1 VEISKED
8 NLLNIVYEDSDLLLV
23 NKPAG
28 LVCHPTKTDCLS
40 SLVARLRI
48 HLGSCPLRQNPRQ
61 CAWRADGL
69 CNHALK
75 EESAAAEIHLIH
87 RLDRETSGIVLAAKN
102 NTAARSLGFLL
113 QQGKFT
119 KSYLA
124 IVYGVPDPAYGTI
137 RQPLGKDL
145 QSPVAIKDCVRG
157 DGTPAETRYRL
168 LRTFNRGGQTFS
180 LLEIFPI
187 TGRKHQIRIHLAWI
201 GSPVV
206 GDKLYGL
213 NERYYLDLVEG
224 RLTEEQRR
232 ELLLPWQALH
242 AQSLSYRDSE
252 DNERCF
258 NCDPEK
264 WFLDF
269 AGLESSKALDTLI
282 SAKTLLP

>member
-1 VEISKED
+1 MEISKED
-8 NLLNIVYEDSDLLLV
+8 NLLNIVYEDSELLLV

-48 HLGSCPLRQNPRQ
+48 HLGSCPLQQNPRQ
-61 CAWRADGL
+61 CVWRAGGP
-69 CNHALK
+69 CGWSVK
-75 EESAAAEIHLIH
+75 EESAAAQIHLIH

-102 NTAARSLGFLL
+102 GTAARTLGFLL

-119 KSYLA
+119 KTYLA
-124 IVYGVPDPAYGTI
+124 IVYGVPVPANGTI
-137 RQPLGKDL
+137 HQPLGKDL
-145 QSPVAIKDCVRG
+145 QSPVAIKDCVRS
-157 DGTPAETRYRL
+157 DGTPAQTRYSL
-168 LRTFNRGGQTFS
+168 LHTFKRGDQTFS
-180 LLEIFPI
+180 LLQIFPF
-187 TGRKHQIRIHLAWI
+187 TGRKHQIRIHLAWLGCPI
-201 GSPVV
+201 V

-242 AQSLSYRDSE
+242 ARSLSYRDG
-252 DNERCF
+252 DGIERVFTCE
-258 NCDPEK
+258 PEE

-269 AGLESSKALDTLI
+269 TGLDSPEALNTLI
-282 SAKTLLP
+282 PAKSLP

>member
-1 VEISKED
+1 METSKED
-8 NLLNIVYEDSDLLLV
+8 HLLNIVYEDSELLLV

-48 HLGSCPLRQNPRQ
+48 YQGSCPLRQNPRQ

-69 CNHALK
+69 CNYALK

-87 RLDRETSGIVLAAKN
+87 RLDRETSGVVLAAKN
-102 NTAARSLGFLL
+102 STAARSLGFLL

-124 IVYGVPDPAYGTI
+124 IVYGVPNPANGTI
-137 RQPLGKDL
+137 HQPLGKDL

-157 DGTPAETRYRL
+157 DGTPAETRYSL
-168 LRTFNRGGQTFS
+168 LRTFNRGDQTFS

-201 GSPVV
+201 GTPIV

-224 RLTEEQRR
+224 RLTDEQRR

-242 AQSLSYRDSE
+242 ARSLSYRDA
-252 DNERCF
+252 NGIERAFTCE
-258 NCDPEK
+258 PEK

-269 AGLESSKALDTLI
+269 AGLESPEALNTLI
-282 SAKTLLP
+282 SAKTPLP